1 MKKNNIYLLYGEEK
15 YDLNRKIETIKK
27 GFDKLENG
35 VNLFYITKE
44 NIDTLKDVLN
54 EVTFFGSHKLVIIKE
69 TNLKFD
75 VELLKDIDDEIVV
88 VIIEESVDKRTTSYK
103 AINKIAE
110 VLEFKPLD
118 RKAMTIYVYELLK
131 RYNVKLDYGTA
142 DYFVE
147 VCGLDKKN
155 NINEIKKIVIYLD
168 DIEEKKLTKELIDK
182 ICSKTLNA
190 KIFDV
195 LNKIVN
201 KEKKD
206 AISSLDNL
214 LKQKESIVK
223 VYIMLYKQIKQM
235 YMIKYLKGKNEAN
248 IASKLG
254 IHPYTFK
261 LLSDTCNKYT
271 KEELKNIMYMFD
283 EYDEKT
289 KNGQMDFEIGLKKI
303 ICSM

>member
-1 MKKNNIYLLYGEEK
+1 MSKSNIYLLYGEEK
-15 YDLNRKIETIKK
+15 YDLNRKITSIKK
-27 GFDKLENG
+27 EFDKLEIG

-44 NIDTLKDVLN
+44 NIDDLKNILS

-75 VELLKDIDDEIVV
+75 VNILKDIDEDTVV
-88 VIIEESVDKRTTSYK
+88 VIVEESIDKRLSSYK
-103 AINKIAE
+103 TLSKIAE
-110 VLEFKPLD
+110 VCEFKPLD
-118 RKAMTIYVYELLK
+118 RRAMTTYVYDLLK
-131 RYNVKLDYGTA
+131 KYNLNPTFDVS

-147 VCGLDKKN
+147 VCGLDKNN
-155 NINEIKKIVIYLD
+155 NINEIKKLVIYMEGKG
-168 DIEEKKLTKELIDK
+168 ILTKEIVDK

-201 KEKKD
+201 KEPKEGIKL
-206 AISSLDNL
+206 LDNIL
-214 LKQKESIVK
+214 AQKESIIK
-223 VYIMLYKQIKQM
+223 IYIMLYKQIKQM
-235 YMIKYLKGKNEAN
+235 YMIKYLKQKNEAD
-248 IASKLG
+248 IATKLG

-261 LLSDTCNKYT
+261 LLNSTCNKYT
-271 KEELKNIMYMFD
+271 LDELKKIIYMFD

-289 KNGQMDFEIGLKKI
+289 KNGEMNFEIGLKKI